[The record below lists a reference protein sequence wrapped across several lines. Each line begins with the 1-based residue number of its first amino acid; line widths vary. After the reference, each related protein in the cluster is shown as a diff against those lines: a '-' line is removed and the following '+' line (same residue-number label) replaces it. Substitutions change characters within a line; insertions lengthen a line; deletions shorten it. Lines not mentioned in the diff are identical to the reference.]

1 MIRHIEE
8 LTKQNERLQATNKEL
23 RAENQKLRM
32 ENRSLHERIEKLE
45 LTFEQRIAATISQAI
60 DQATK
65 PLYERI
71 AKQGED
77 NSRKETEILR
87 LKAQINKDSSNS
99 SKPPSSNG
107 FKKVPNNREA
117 SVRKTGGQPGHKGH
131 TMTIPKDL
139 EGLVKSG
146 KVQYEIIDETND
158 AARYVSDWTVDLKV
172 NPIYIEHRRPVGSL
186 PSIRYGVGIQAM
198 AIYLQNVGMMSL
210 ERVSAWFTEVTNG
223 LVSLSESTILSFS
236 RNAAEKIDLE
246 PMIQDL
252 LNGEVLHTDE
262 TPVKTTQRLELGMVE
277 AETARHT
284 TLNAYVRTYSN
295 ERTTLLTANAHK
307 DERGVKHDNI
317 LTRFFG
323 ILSHDHDAKLY
334 NYGTKHATC
343 GVHLNREL
351 KGMSQLCMLSWAEH
365 IRRLFLEMN
374 QKKNEDLSQNEACC
388 NPALLQEYEA
398 HYDALLE
405 EGAGYLAGMKEK
417 SLGFDELRKMVNR
430 LNAFKDSYLL
440 FMRDYSAPFSNN
452 QSERD
457 LRHCKTKQKV
467 SGCYRAWQGLTDYC
481 KIRSLTD
488 TARKRHGYV
497 LLAIRRCLDCP
508 IPC

>member
-1 MIRHIEE
+1 MIRVRNDMFRHIEE

-23 RAENQKLRM
+23 GAENQKLRM

-71 AKQGED
+71 AKQEED

-107 FKKVPNNREA
+107 FKKVANNREA

-172 NPIYIEHRRPVGSL
+172 IPIYIEHRRPVGSL

-198 AIYLQNVGMMSL
+198 AIYLRNVGMMSL

-223 LVSLSESTILSFS
+223 LVSLSESTI
-236 RNAAEKIDLE
+236 
-246 PMIQDL
+246 M
-252 LNGEVLHTDE
+252 
-262 TPVKTTQRLELGMVE
+262 
-277 AETARHT
+277 
-284 TLNAYVRTYSN
+284 
-295 ERTTLLTANAHK
+295 
-307 DERGVKHDNI
+307 
-317 LTRFFG
+317 
-323 ILSHDHDAKLY
+323 
-334 NYGTKHATC
+334 
-343 GVHLNREL
+343 
-351 KGMSQLCMLSWAEH
+351 
-365 IRRLFLEMN
+365 
-374 QKKNEDLSQNEACC
+374 
-388 NPALLQEYEA
+388 
-398 HYDALLE
+398 
-405 EGAGYLAGMKEK
+405 
-417 SLGFDELRKMVNR
+417 
-430 LNAFKDSYLL
+430 
-440 FMRDYSAPFSNN
+440 
-452 QSERD
+452 
-457 LRHCKTKQKV
+457 
-467 SGCYRAWQGLTDYC
+467 
-481 KIRSLTD
+481 
-488 TARKRHGYV
+488 
-497 LLAIRRCLDCP
+497 
-508 IPC
+508 